1 MTTHMSFH
9 NHPAGGLQSRFLHR
23 AVRSS
28 LISLSYGLAV
38 VCLDGCGGGQ
48 DDFGPTVIR
57 SAPKSENTPA
67 TVPANPAAPAR
78 ESANM
83 NQSSRMQR
91 PADESVA
98 AASEPASD
106 QKTASEPRASSRPG
120 DETDTNT
127 TINPGLTDRS
137 DEKFTAQVDRI
148 PVAGAFARSS
158 SDRAIFAGRDDQE
171 MIVFNQYTGEETTR
185 LRHSASGHIT
195 AMATNPEA
203 TLIVAGMANGRVRVF
218 RSLNTNGF
226 DVHARRMAETA
237 QQADTGTR
245 GHDGI
250 VTHVVLLSDNHG
262 LATAGSDGRICIW
275 KLSTGRFQELSLSIV
290 REIQA
295 HTAEVLALSSLN
307 DQRLMSVGAN
317 GVIRFWSLTENEPV
331 SEEIAS
337 VGPSVSAVSISRDNS
352 LLAVA
357 QDDGN
362 VQLISF
368 DEPNTASES
377 IEPSSGD
384 TVKTV
389 AADASVRKPEIVH
402 PSPVRCLALSDDA
415 RILMTGCDDGIVRL
429 WDVATHKELE
439 RTPACG
445 AEIVAIG
452 FPTST
457 AGRRF
462 VRSIVAMD
470 ASGRLQW
477 WPSAASPNET
487 RRTRILTRPISQF
500 LLTDFESGSDS
511 REHAQSGI
519 SPQEELERQR
529 LQDQL
534 RLSASP
540 EQFVANRDA
549 LLRIHPQAEVRP
561 ASVESPSR
569 IASFSTA
576 FNFRTA
582 DNSRNGADSVAID
595 FSIDSSLL
603 AVGHAE
609 PSTGRQQES
618 TVVIRDISTGTE
630 LRRWNEMPVSVK
642 RLHVVGQGQNIIT
655 LPSTH
660 ALATSTGLTS
670 ELAHDAV
677 VVARSP
683 DGSYLVTGERGT
695 QQTTS
700 PVLRLLD
707 GRTLNETAIFESYES
722 YPTALAF
729 SPDGNTLVASV
740 RERKAHRLIA
750 FDASTLQ
757 QIQLIEEHDHA
768 QPWLT
773 SGRVGGTRA
782 ITQILF
788 SADGRRMLTYG
799 EYGRSHFRVS
809 LWSIRHDIWSE
820 ESDRRAESRVPLM
833 KSDIEFPARFL
844 DARGSRI
851 ILASESGYQILD
863 LDDKRIEREIKLP
876 VSATGTGPVSIA
888 PDGSL
893 LAHGTE
899 QGKVQIWQLNQ
910 ENPML
915 EFKAHLGP
923 LVGLRFAPD
932 STFLATVGEENVV
945 SIWNAAEWAKRP
957 RRLVRK

>member
-1 MTTHMSFH
+1 MTTHRSFH

-23 AVRSS
+23 AIRSS
-28 LISLSYGLAV
+28 LLFLPYGLIA
-38 VCLDGCGGGQ
+38 VCLAGCGGGQ

-57 SAPKSENTPA
+57 SAPKGENTPVVPPVDSA
-67 TVPANPAAPAR
+67 TTAQD
-78 ESANM
+78 SANT
-83 NQSSRMQR
+83 NQASRTQR
-91 PADESVA
+91 RADEPVA

-106 QKTASEPRASSRPG
+106 QQTASERDASSPPG
-120 DETDTNT
+120 DETDTDT

-137 DEKFTAQVDRI
+137 DEKLTAQIDRL

-158 SDRAIFAGRDDQE
+158 SDRALFAGRDGQE
-171 MIVFNQYTGEETTR
+171 LIVFDQYTGEETAR
-185 LRHSASGHIT
+185 LRHSATSHIT
-195 AMATNPEA
+195 ALATNPDA
-203 TLIVAGMANGRVRVF
+203 TLIVAGMANGTVRAF
-218 RSLNTNGF
+218 RSLKTNGF

-245 GHDGI
+245 GHDGV
-250 VTHVVLLSDNHG
+250 VTHVVLFSDNHG
-262 LATAGSDGRICIW
+262 LATAGSDGQICIW
-275 KLSTGRFQELSLSIV
+275 KLSTGRFQESSLSIV
-290 REIQA
+290 RKIQA
-295 HTAEVLALSSLN
+295 HSAEVLALSSLN
-307 DQRLMSVGAN
+307 DQRLMSVEADGA
-317 GVIRFWSLTENEPV
+317 IRLWSLTENEPV

-362 VQLISF
+362 VRLISL
-368 DEPNTASES
+368 DEPNAASET

-402 PSPVRCLALSDDA
+402 PSSVRCLALSEDA

-439 RTPACG
+439 RTPAYG

-462 VRSIVAMD
+462 VRSIVALD

-487 RRTRILTRPISQF
+487 RRTRILTRPVAQF
-500 LLTDFESGSDS
+500 VLTDFEPGSDS
-511 REHAQSGI
+511 RELAPNGT
-519 SPQEELERQR
+519 SPQEKPERQR
-529 LQDQL
+529 LRDQL
-534 RLSASP
+534 RLSTSP
-540 EQFVANRDA
+540 EQFAANRDA
-549 LLRIHPQAEVRP
+549 LLRSHPQAEVRP
-561 ASVESPSR
+561 VSVESPSR
-569 IASFSTA
+569 IASFSTT

-582 DNSRNGADSVAID
+582 GNSRHGADSVAID
-595 FSIDSSLL
+595 FSVDSSLL

-609 PSTGRQQES
+609 PSTGRQQKS
-618 TVVIRDISTGTE
+618 MVIFRDISTGTE
-630 LRRWNEMPVSVK
+630 LRRWEEMPVGLN
-642 RLHVVGQGQNIIT
+642 RLHVVGQGQNIVT

-660 ALATSTGLTS
+660 ALGTSTGLTS

-677 VVARSP
+677 LVVRSP
-683 DGSYLVTGERGT
+683 DGRQLVTGEQGI

-707 GRTLNETAIFESYES
+707 GRTLNETATFESYES

-729 SPDGNTLVASV
+729 SPDGKTLVASI

-750 FDASTLQ
+750 FDASSLEQT
-757 QIQLIEEHDHA
+757 QLIEEHDHA

-773 SGRVGGTRA
+773 SGRVGGTQA

-809 LWSIRHDIWSE
+809 LWSIRNDTWSE
-820 ESDRRAESRVPLM
+820 ERDRRAESRVPLM
-833 KSDIEFPARFL
+833 KSDTEFPARFL
-844 DARGSRI
+844 DARGTRI

-876 VSATGTGPVSIA
+876 GSATGTGPVSIS

-893 LAHGTE
+893 LAYGTE

-923 LVGLRFAPD
+923 LVGLRFSPD

-945 SIWNAAEWAKRP
+945 SIWNAAEWAKQP